1 MTQDQHSSAVY
12 LIGYRASG
20 KTTAGRALASRLCRE
35 FVDTDHLI
43 EAEAG
48 REIAVIF
55 EESGE
60 DAFRQIE
67 TGILGK
73 ICERSRRGEELVVAT
88 GGGIVLR
95 TENVQNMRDSGKVVW
110 LRASAAVLGKRIGA
124 DPATGR
130 NRPPLSGDSAV
141 AEVEDVLRGRHP
153 LYEAAADCI
162 VDTGD
167 LDQEEVCR
175 AVAAAITE
183 KPG

>member
-20 KTTAGRALASRLCRE
+20 KTTAGRALAARLSRA

-43 EAEAG
+43 EARAG
-48 REIAVIF
+48 RDIAAIF
-55 EESGE
+55 AESGE
-60 DAFRQIE
+60 DAFRQLE
-67 TGILGK
+67 GEILEK

-95 TENVQNMRDSGKVVW
+95 AENVERMRESGKVVW
-110 LRASAAVLGKRIGA
+110 LRAPAAVLEKRIGA

-130 NRPPLSGDSAV
+130 NRPPLSGDSAA
-141 AEVEDVLRGRHP
+141 AEVEDVLRERYP
-153 LYEAAADCI
+153 LYEAAAECI
-162 VDTGD
+162 VDTGE
-167 LDQEEVCR
+167 LGQEEVCR

-183 KPG
+183 KPE